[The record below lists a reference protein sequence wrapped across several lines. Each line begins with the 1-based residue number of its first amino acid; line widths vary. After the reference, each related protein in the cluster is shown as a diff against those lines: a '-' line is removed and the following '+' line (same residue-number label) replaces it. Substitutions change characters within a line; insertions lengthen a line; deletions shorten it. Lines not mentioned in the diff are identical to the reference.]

1 MKVKI
6 QFGGYLLNKTQNY
19 SWLIMAVIAQK
30 KREKKY
36 LSSCCRMK
44 MFVSGV
50 QKDLYIAPGVAKE
63 NGISN
68 MQHKAISHFAQENLF
83 TCLGGTRGG
92 QKGRNKTER
101 KSTFTRSSP

>member
-1 MKVKI
+1 MKAKI

-68 MQHKAISHFAQENLF
+68 MQHKAISHFAQENLC
-83 TCLGGTRGG
+83 TCLGGMRGG